1 VYILFCFWSVG
12 LFECTVVLQASQT
25 MPPIRVIDTLAPI
38 AMFNTSAGLV
48 FDFGQNFAGWVQV
61 TVSGSPPT
69 SETYTMSVAHAEL
82 LDYDTLQ
89 LNTFTLGL
97 AAAVDNYTFAATAG
111 CVILAA

>member
-1 VYILFCFWSVG
+1 
-12 LFECTVVLQASQT
+12 

-61 TVSGSPPT
+61 VVSGAPACDA
-69 SETYTMSVAHAEL
+69 TYVLSVAHAEL
-82 LDYDTLQ
+82 LDYDTLT

-97 AAAVDNYTFAATAG
+97 ATATDNYTFAVTAG
-111 CVILAA
+111 